1 MSPHIEL
8 LTLKLIQHILDTEE
22 PHYEQTLDEHGP
34 DSEPAR
40 SHIYSLAWSLATEL
54 EATL

>member
-1 MSPHIEL
+1 MNTEL
-8 LTLKLIQHILDTEE
+8 ALRLIQHILDTEE
-22 PHYEQTLDEHGP
+22 EDYENILDEYGP

-40 SHIYSLAWSLATEL
+40 SHIYSLAWNLAAEL